1 MVLWLSLVIHK
12 VQDIYCNMISII
24 NLNRM
29 RIKLASLDFSSKRFD
44 QLETIASEQEI
55 LDQYLIIKQKLS

>member
-1 MVLWLSLVIHK
+1 
-12 VQDIYCNMISII
+12 
-24 NLNRM
+24 M